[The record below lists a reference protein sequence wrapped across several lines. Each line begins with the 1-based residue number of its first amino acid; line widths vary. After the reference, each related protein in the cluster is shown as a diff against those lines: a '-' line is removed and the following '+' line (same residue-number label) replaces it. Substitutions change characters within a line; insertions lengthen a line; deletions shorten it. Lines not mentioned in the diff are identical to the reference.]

1 MVNMIPTNMNR
12 CFRQRVKNL
21 SAAVAVA
28 LTLLAGQA
36 ASWAGQPGSPAGA
49 AAVQAADAKSI
60 VPQEQTSSPISSTDE
75 TGRTYASRE
84 AAAKTN
90 GLENFK
96 GGDVVIVGAGGLI
109 VVLLIIL
116 IIVAI

>member
-12 CFRQRVKNL
+12 CFKQKVKNL
-21 SAAVAVA
+21 SAVVAVA

-36 ASWAGQPGSPAGA
+36 ASWAGQPGTPAGA
-49 AAVQAADAKSI
+49 ATVQTANAKSTS
-60 VPQEQTSSPISSTDE
+60 PQAQTSSSDQ

-84 AAAKTN
+84 AAAKSN
-90 GLENFK
+90 GLDNFK